1 MAVKTTQID
10 GDMSLGRNIAMG
22 GKATI
27 AGSTQIGQD
36 LIVKGWLDAPNI
48 KAANKGVFTSLEA
61 LEAAYPEPQD
71 GWFAGIGDSTPFT
84 AYTGQ
89 DGSWVA
95 TGGTIDITTD
105 MTRYT
110 EDIEQ
115 LQQDSQEAFAG
126 LDELEVAT
134 TLGQDEQGNAVKPS
148 DVMKMSVENEYVY
161 TLTDKE
167 NRILLGITKD
177 GKAELMG
184 KDVLGNI
191 SLALEGALEAIHAT
205 MLDEDTSL
213 TDVQFIN
220 ESDEWIKLIQD
231 ANGGIIFGIRT
242 DGSVYWS
249 KGVPDVIKDY
259 VNQVVVSS
267 GSGGNEG
274 GSSIAFTK
282 YALDMSPLC
291 KPIEP
296 MGEYSYVITDSTMSL
311 TNEMVVIDSSNNLIS
326 A

>member
-36 LIVKGWLDAPNI
+36 LVVKGWLDAPNI

-61 LEAAYPEPQD
+61 LETAYPEPQD

-148 DVMKMSVENEYVY
+148 DVMKMNVEEEYVY
-161 TLTDKE
+161 TLTDKD
-167 NRILLGITKD
+167 NHILMGITKD
-177 GKAELMG
+177 GKTELMG

-205 MLDEDTSL
+205 MLDEETTI
-213 TDVQFIN
+213 TDVQYLN
-220 ESDEWIKLIQD
+220 ENTEWIKLIQD

-249 KGVPDVIKDY
+249 KGVPDVIKEY
-259 VNQVVVSS
+259 VTKAIASS
-267 GSGGNEG
+267 GGGGEG
-274 GSSIAFTK
+274 GSYVAFTK
-282 YALDMSPLC
+282 YALDMAPLC
-291 KPIEP
+291 KPLAP
-296 MGEYSYVITDSTMSL
+296 MSEYGYIISDSVMSP